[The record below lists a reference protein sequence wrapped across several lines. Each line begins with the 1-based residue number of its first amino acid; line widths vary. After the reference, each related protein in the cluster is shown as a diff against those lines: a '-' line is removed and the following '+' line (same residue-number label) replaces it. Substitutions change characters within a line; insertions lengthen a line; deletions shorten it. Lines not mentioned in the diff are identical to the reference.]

1 MSFYDP
7 LETRDP
13 GEREDDLMD
22 RLVRQI
28 AHAKETT
35 SHYFRLLAGINP
47 FEVVTRDALARLPLT
62 RCRARISIP
71 GAWPACSMPPV
82 SAMAT

>member
-1 MSFYDP
+1 MSYYDP

-22 RLVRQI
+22 KLARQV

-35 SHYFRLLAGINP
+35 SHYFHLLAGINP
-47 FEVVTRDALARLPLT
+47 FEVVTRDALARLAADPQ
-62 RCRARISIP
+62 A
-71 GAWPACSMPPV
+71 
-82 SAMAT
+82 